1 MARSTA
7 ASQHAELSR
16 QQEKEAEAHR
26 EAELRRQ
33 REARY
38 QQQAERQAQERLR
51 IEEESQR
58 NIRAVEEE
66 RILQSSALKPRLRNN
81 ERRVFN
87 QQTSAVYQKNNFLNE
102 ENGLSIGS
110 ISLKTQT
117 PTRISDTTDRQH
129 EDVLSYT
136 SNIDTSNEIPQQQYR
151 QHVLSRQSNSSH
163 VQENQHQ
170 RYPKDKLP
178 PLPEHDLYQCLDLAY
193 PTQRPHETYIP
204 SQGYPQNASYNR
216 HMGCQGSKGYDLK
229 RPQTHLSYHQPPVYD
244 SRPTSRAYVPEQKY
258 YEESIHGHHCGMDQ
272 REYMGSR
279 AGYIRSESRASMA
292 SRATLRSHEPVHP
305 RYDYMPTR
313 MPLSYGH
320 GSEQDQVKENFP
332 VMNLNYM
339 SYDLS
344 DRWQRLAYLLTSN
357 VVAKSTEIHRL
368 NKILDAIMIILG
380 QEFLEPPNWSQFIRE
395 YCPELECHVQGANI
409 YVGYKAHVS
418 R

>member
-1 MARSTA
+1 MARTTA
-7 ASQHAELSR
+7 ASQQAELTR
-16 QQEKEAEAHR
+16 RQEKETEAYR
-26 EAELRRQ
+26 EAELHRQ

-38 QQQAERQAQERLR
+38 QQQEAEHQAQERLR
-51 IEEESQR
+51 IEEERRREENQR

-87 QQTSAVYQKNNFLNE
+87 QQTSAVYA
-102 ENGLSIGS
+102 
-110 ISLKTQT
+110 
-117 PTRISDTTDRQH
+117 PTRISDTIDRQH

-170 RYPKDKLP
+170 RYPKNKLP

-193 PTQRPHETYIP
+193 PTQRPYETYIP

-216 HMGCQGSKGYDLK
+216 HMGCQGSNGYDLK

-368 NKILDAIMIILG
+368 NKILDAIIIVLG
-380 QEFLEPPNWSQFIRE
+380 QEFLEPPNWSQFICE